1 LDDYVIPL
9 KTEPLIDD
17 STLRDGVQMP
27 GIAVS
32 PEDTA
37 QIALLLESVGVERI
51 ELHMFQPHDRKAIRL
66 IQDRGIKARIAG
78 WCRAVKEDVDNALAL
93 DLSEIGISHPVSPI
107 HLEAKW
113 PNRNHE
119 ELIRRVAEVIEYAA
133 KDHGLVTFFHGEDST
148 RAPWNLEKEFID
160 AAVDAGADVYRIC
173 DTVGVGLS
181 LPDAPL
187 PRGIPLKI
195 KRIREE
201 TKVPAV
207 EIHAH
212 DDLGNAV
219 ENTLAAIRA
228 ASGLYDKIYAST
240 TFLGIGERAGN
251 AETEKTIMNL
261 YVHHGVRKY
270 ESGLSKLKEVADFIS
285 HATGVTIP
293 PNKAIVGEYAF
304 AHESGIHAHGALRDP
319 STYEPY
325 PPELVGN
332 RRIFTIGKQS
342 GKAIIKEKMEELLGT
357 RVDDDSPILA
367 GVVEA
372 VKRVFEKGRRGSL
385 KESEFREIVNQVSKA
400 QRVAGLVQ
408 EITLDE
414 DDLRLLRSLQSSIP
428 VDLKGLARQLGLSR
442 GDLEEHLKN
451 LKDKGVIQGFTAR
464 IDSEK
469 MGYNTNVLI
478 LIKADG
484 RALTQLEDDLKRH
497 MNNVSVYDLAGEYD
511 IALIS
516 KFKDEDEFKKYFN
529 SIQSK
534 KVVDRAI
541 AYRILKRLKECE
553 AFPL

>member
-1 LDDYVIPL
+1 MDDYVIPL

-442 GDLEEHLKN
+442 GDLEGHLKN